1 MSNNDN
7 DQWPDDQ
14 TDLPTGST
22 DTGDAGSPAGG
33 DDLRDTIDGIG
44 QDTDEILDILRDGRS
59 TPAPR
64 PPATRQPRPRR
75 ARNAVIDEL
84 VDDISSQVTRDLAD
98 AMPPPEAPTDEAP
111 DRQMPPRQRDARGRW
126 TPSQPPIPDTPTTDP
141 AGTTDTVPPDA
152 AATDDPDSPDR
163 QTRRRDANGR
173 WVRDDPPTTDISS
186 RNQDG
191 DSASADT
198 EQLGRDGESPAYWD
212 RLAGAVG
219 QGMQDA
225 TQGVD
230 PTIEA
235 LREAGVFKAVSWVFG
250 SKKDKVPKEQGKHN
264 RVVERLLKRLVGQ
277 SDDSSRS
284 GGMGMLLLRLAPF
297 LIAAV
302 AAGLAAIAPA
312 VAAALGA
319 ALATWLAVK
328 AAQLVNDYFDSNRP
342 ENQGD
347 KNPDGSTNKGAIGAG
362 NRFAKGVMN
371 AVRGSANSVNAW
383 FGGANDY
390 WDDGTAPDSMNRI
403 GLKTDAVNQGGA
415 SGRPIGWLSSKYE
428 GDYGSVARD
437 NNGSDAYGRYQF
449 NDKAG
454 GLKQFFDANPQYRQ
468 HFAGLTP
475 STKAFGDKWKALSAD
490 PDFRAAQHH
499 AAQLK
504 FYDPQVANA
513 TSQGFKLDNE
523 GVREALFSASI
534 QHGGVAKIV
543 NAAGQQR
550 GFKSMSPEQQINA
563 FYDARSRYV
572 SGISSSR
579 MSDNDK
585 RNAMARYARER
596 KDAVQ
601 AAGVTQPDPIQ
612 SQPTQQAPVTLPTSP
627 KALAEHAEQQPAP
640 APTVNLGSNS
650 TTKLIAPSMPY
661 LPIRAAAI
669 KLPAQPAVAQRLNTP
684 SSPAPTSSSDDS
696 MTQNVAD
703 RQLAH
708 LITGGLGMG
717 GQVG

>member
-1 MSNNDN
+1 M
-7 DQWPDDQ
+7 
-14 TDLPTGST
+14 
-22 DTGDAGSPAGG
+22 
-33 DDLRDTIDGIG
+33 
-44 QDTDEILDILRDGRS
+44 
-59 TPAPR
+59 
-64 PPATRQPRPRR
+64 
-75 ARNAVIDEL
+75 IDEL
-84 VDDISSQVTRDLAD
+84 VDDITSQVTRDLAD
-98 AMPPPEAPTDEAP
+98 AMPPPEAPTDP
-111 DRQMPPRQRDARGRW
+111 VTDRQIPPRQRDARGRW
-126 TPSQPPIPDTPTTDP
+126 TPNQPPISDTPTTDP

-191 DSASADT
+191 DPSADT

-277 SDDSSRS
+277 SDGSGHS
-284 GGMGMLLLRLAPF
+284 GGMGMMLLRIAPF

-383 FGGANDY
+383 FGGDNDY
-390 WDDGTAPDSMNRI
+390 WDDGTAPDSINRI
-403 GLKTDAVNQGGA
+403 GLKTDAANQ
-415 SGRPIGWLSSKYE
+415 
-428 GDYGSVARD
+428 
-437 NNGSDAYGRYQF
+437 Q
-449 NDKAG
+449 
-454 GLKQFFDANPQYRQ
+454 
-468 HFAGLTP
+468 
-475 STKAFGDKWKALSAD
+475 
-490 PDFRAAQHH
+490 
-499 AAQLK
+499 
-504 FYDPQVANA
+504 
-513 TSQGFKLDNE
+513 
-523 GVREALFSASI
+523 
-534 QHGGVAKIV
+534 GGVASAGDYQAMTYLAFRKEGLSKNQAIAMTAEVGRENDFNPQAMFGTHTDSANNAQNLGIFSWQGERKTRLVKSLEDQGLIGSDGKIRQ
-543 NAAGQQR
+543 GQQA
-550 GFKSMSPEQQINA
+550 I
-563 FYDARSRYV
+563 D
-572 SGISSSR
+572 
-579 MSDNDK
+579 
-585 RNAMARYARER
+585 AMAKFAVSEIKNDPAYAQTKNQFLANPNIDPEAAAPILGKNYVRWAYGQTR
-596 KDAVQ
+596 LKSGAVFNSAKHDQ
-601 AAGVTQPDPIQ
+601 RRRNYKNSTTQKAQQLEAQSVPAVSPDPIQ
-612 SQPTQQAPVTLPTSP
+612 SQPTQQAPVTLPMSP
-627 KALAEHAEQQPAP
+627 KALAEYAEQQPTP
-640 APTVNLGSNS
+640 PTINLGSRS

-684 SSPAPTSSSDDS
+684 APPAPTSSSDDS

-717 GQVG
+717 EQIG

>member
-64 PPATRQPRPRR
+64 PPPTRQPRPRR
-75 ARNAVIDEL
+75 SRNAVIDEL

-191 DSASADT
+191 DSASTET

-219 QGMQDA
+219 QGMQDV

-277 SDDSSRS
+277 SDGSGHS

-312 VAAALGA
+312 IAAALGA

-403 GLKTDAVNQGGA
+403 GLKTDAVNQGGGQLGA
-415 SGRPIGWLSSKYE
+415 YAGIADAVGFGE
-428 GDYGSVARD
+428 GNYNSVNRGADPKTGKGYGSTTADLSNMTINEVLERNKLPFGDERRMNAVGKYQIIAKTMRGLVKSMRLTGEEKLTPEMQD
-437 NNGSDAYGRYQF
+437 KLFVGLMPQSVHDYVDGKSNNKNAALTGLAQLYASIGVPSDMNGHVQ
-449 NDKAG
+449 NIKAG
-454 GLKQFFDANPQYRQ
+454 QSFYHNYGGNKSNPQSLPRV
-468 HFAGLTP
+468 A
-475 STKAFGDKWKALSAD
+475 AALD
-490 PDFRAAQHH
+490 
-499 AAQLK
+499 
-504 FYDPQVANA
+504 
-513 TSQGFKLDNE
+513 
-523 GVREALFSASI
+523 
-534 QHGGVAKIV
+534 
-543 NAAGQQR
+543 
-550 GFKSMSPEQQINA
+550 
-563 FYDARSRYV
+563 
-572 SGISSSR
+572 
-579 MSDNDK
+579 
-585 RNAMARYARER
+585 MAR
-596 KDAVQ
+596 KQSSIVPAV
-601 AAGVTQPDPIQ
+601 TPDPIQ
-612 SQPTQQAPVTLPTSP
+612 RQSTQQAPVTLPTSP
-627 KALAEHAEQQPAP
+627 EALAEHTEQQPTP
-640 APTVNLGSNS
+640 PTINLGSRS

-669 KLPAQPAVAQRLNTP
+669 KLPTQPSVAQRLNTP